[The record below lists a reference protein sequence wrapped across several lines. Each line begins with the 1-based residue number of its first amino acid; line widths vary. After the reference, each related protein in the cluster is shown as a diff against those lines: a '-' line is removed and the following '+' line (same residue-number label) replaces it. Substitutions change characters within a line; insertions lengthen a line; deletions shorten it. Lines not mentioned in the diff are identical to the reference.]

1 MYNQAVDA
9 APNDP
14 APLSNLSAV
23 YFEQG
28 DYASVVTASDRALEL
43 LDDDAKRQKLL
54 LRKGKSHVYL
64 RNYDLARHDA
74 ESLSKSNDKSKLL
87 ASISSHLDS
96 QKVAG
101 SNNDVHTKII
111 THHPRFKPQ
120 M

>member
-1 MYNQAVDA
+1 MYNQAIDA

-23 YFEQG
+23 YFELG
-28 DYASVVTASDRALEL
+28 HYASVVTASDRALEL
-43 LDDDAKRQKLL
+43 LDDDVKRQKLV
-54 LRKGKSHVYL
+54 LRKVKSLVYL
-64 RNYDLARHDA
+64 RNYERARQTA
-74 ESLSKSNDKSKLL
+74 ESLSKSNDKLKLL

-101 SNNDVHTKII
+101 GNDPVQAKII
-111 THHPRFKPQ
+111 THLPRFKPQ

>member
-1 MYNQAVDA
+1 MYNQAVEV

-54 LRKGKSHVYL
+54 LRKVKSHVYL
-64 RNYDLARHDA
+64 RDYDLARHDA
-74 ESLSKSNDKSKLL
+74 ESGLRKRIDALPLLYILSANH
-87 ASISSHLDS
+87 ACSS
-96 QKVAG
+96 
-101 SNNDVHTKII
+101 T
-111 THHPRFKPQ
+111 
-120 M
+120 